1 VNKPLLD
8 REHLESFADDY
19 LEALSK
25 RDPSRLATSPGAR
38 YTENC
43 QTLAIG
49 KGLWATATP
58 GISYRNYIADTDS
71 AQIGLF
77 AVVRE
82 NDSPAVLAARL
93 RVQDEKVSEI
103 EALVARW
110 SNPLWEPET
119 LKTPHPAFMQALPDS
134 GRISRAQLVKVAD
147 SYFDAIEQDNGDI
160 VPVHP
165 DCYRLENG
173 VRTTSN
179 PDRPRIGRLDVK
191 AGLSSGFY
199 SYITEI
205 RDRRYPVVDK
215 ERGNVLSIVFF
226 EHPGT
231 VRSVEVEG
239 FGRMDLAPFTQ
250 KPSSAMIAELFKV
263 QGGQIRMIEAVLEF
277 LPYGTRPGW
286 D

>member
-8 REHLESFADDY
+8 REHLESLADDY
-19 LEALSK
+19 LEALCK
-25 RDPSRLATSPGAR
+25 RDPSLLTTSPSVR

-43 QTLAIG
+43 QTLAMG

-58 GISYRNYIADTDS
+58 GVSYRNYVADPDS
-71 AQIGLF
+71 GQIGLF

-93 RVQDEKVSEI
+93 RVQDQRVSEI

-110 SNPLWEPET
+110 GNPLWEPES
-119 LKTPHPAFMQALPDS
+119 LKTPDPVFSRALPDS
-134 GRISRAQLVKVAD
+134 AHMSREQLVKVAD

-179 PDRPRIGRLDVK
+179 PDRPRIGRLDIK

-205 RDRRYPVVDK
+205 RDRRYPVVDE
-215 ERGNVLSIVFF
+215 ERGNVLGIVFF

-263 QGGQIRMIEAVLEF
+263 QEGQIRMIEAVLEF